1 MSYGVRKAGSRWAIV
16 NKDTGKVVGH
26 SKTKAN
32 AQASANVRNA
42 KHHDPSWRPTGKPA
56 RGKKGKRSKR

>member
-1 MSYGVRKAGSRWAIV
+1 M